1 MWHFVFY
8 LTLFFSWLVSL
19 GLSILPV
26 FSKNQP
32 FALLISSDVYLLFID
47 FCTYFNSS
55 FYLLHLSSQVFIAS
69 WIRSLIFNLSLVLI
83 HGIKDKNF
91 YIKAALAT
99 SDKLWCIIFLFSFSS
114 NYFKISIVFSSL
126 INGLYRPIVLSF

>member
-8 LTLFFSWLVSL
+8 LTLFFPWLVSL

-69 WIRSLIFNLSLVLI
+69 WIRSLIFNLPLVLI

-91 YIKAALAT
+91 YIKTALAT

-114 NYFKISIVFSSL
+114 NYFKISIVFSFFDQWA
-126 INGLYRPIVLSF
+126 I